1 MDTSTYDET
10 RLKRDEDW
18 ARYLKEG
25 ADVNLLF
32 WNGRV
37 IGVDPPQTVEL
48 TIAATEPNVKGNTV
62 SGGHAWDCLRLA
74 PSHATTWGDPIKC
87 MLEVSGIRED

>member
-25 ADVNLLF
+25 ADVSLLF

-37 IGVDPPQTVEL
+37 IGVEPPMTVEL
-48 TIAATEPNVKGNTV
+48 AITATEPNVKGNTV
-62 SGGHAWDCLRLA
+62 SGEHLTVCLHSASSMPLMEVAMMTSWGHF
-74 PSHATTWGDPIKC
+74 P
-87 MLEVSGIRED
+87 

>member
-37 IGVDPPQTVEL
+37 IGVEPPMTVEL
-48 TIAATEPNVKGNTV
+48 TITATEPNVKGNTV
-62 SGGHAWDCLRLA
+62 SGEHLTVCLHSASSMPCTRSIAVAMMTSWGHV
-74 PSHATTWGDPIKC
+74 P
-87 MLEVSGIRED
+87 